1 MPVFSTAYVVT
12 LILTALSSVS
22 LIWLVRRHPGSWTRW
37 VERSLSL
44 VLIAV
49 SVTWIVTTTT
59 AAPWSWAYSL
69 PLPLCDVATLVAAAG
84 LWWKRPIWVE
94 LTYFWGLAGTLQA
107 LLTPD
112 VNVGFPS
119 LEFLEYVIAH
129 AGIVVAALFLV
140 VGERMIPRPKAAG
153 KVYLITLGYTAVVG
167 GVDAVTGGDYMFL
180 RHPPSAITMLSVLGP
195 WPWYIASAAGV
206 AVVLLVALDAPF
218 WQTRKRMAHL
228 RGVEASDHL
237 SHPFTATLSGQG

>member
-1 MPVFSTAYVVT
+1 M
-12 LILTALSSVS
+12 
-22 LIWLVRRHPGSWTRW
+22 RW
-37 VERSLSL
+37 AERSLAVIL
-44 VLIAV
+44 LAV
-49 SVTWIVTTTT
+49 SIAWIVTTTT

-69 PLPLCDVATLVAAAG
+69 PLPLCDVATLVAVAG

-119 LEFLEYVIAH
+119 LEFLEYVVAH

-140 VGERMIPRPKAAG
+140 VGERIAPRPKAAV
-153 KVYLITLGYTAVVG
+153 KVYLITLAYTAVVG
-167 GVDAVTGGDYMFL
+167 GVDALSGGDYMFL
-180 RHPPSAITMLSVLGP
+180 RHPPSAVTMLSVLGP

-206 AVVLLVALDAPF
+206 AIVLLTALDAPF
-218 WQTRKRMAHL
+218 WRARRRSAN
-228 RGVEASDHL
+228 SDDSGR
-237 SHPFTATLSGQG
+237 SHSMSSPLNVSLPH